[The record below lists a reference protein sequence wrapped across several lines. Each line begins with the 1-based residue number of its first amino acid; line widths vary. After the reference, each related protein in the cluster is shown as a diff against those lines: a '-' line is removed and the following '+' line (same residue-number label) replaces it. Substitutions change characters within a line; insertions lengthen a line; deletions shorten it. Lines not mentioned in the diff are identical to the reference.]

1 MLPGPGARK
10 EKNVDIVVLLKQVP
24 ATESLIQVA
33 DDGVSIK
40 TEELKWVINPY
51 DEFAVEEALRIRE
64 AQGGSVTVLSVGTN
78 KAVEA
83 IRTALAMGADTGVL
97 VNDPA
102 ALGKGA
108 LATARVLA
116 AAVKQIPF
124 DLVIAGQRAVDADQF
139 QVGPA
144 VAEYLQIPNVSMVIK
159 TELLDGSIRCHR
171 TIEGGTVVV
180 ESPLPMLFTTQRGLN
195 EPRYASLPGIMKAK
209 KKPLETKT
217 LADFGLD
224 AGAMEG
230 PTARIRLLS
239 PPAERGGGRIIEGE
253 SAAEKAAALVKALH
267 EEAKV
272 I

>member
-1 MLPGPGARK
+1 M
-10 EKNVDIVVLLKQVP
+10 DIVVLLKQVP

-33 DDGVSIK
+33 EDGVSIK
-40 TEELKWVINPY
+40 TDELKWVINPY

-64 AQGGSVTVLSVGTN
+64 AQGGSVTILSVGGD

-83 IRTALAMGADTGVL
+83 IRTALAMGADTGIL
-97 VNDPA
+97 VNDPGATGLGALGTAKVLSA
-102 ALGKGA
+102 ALGQ
-108 LATARVLA
+108 LSW
-116 AAVKQIPF
+116 
-124 DLVIAGQRAVDADQF
+124 DLIIAGQRAVDRDQF

-144 VAEYLQIPNVSMVIK
+144 VAEYLDIPNVSLVIK
-159 TELLDGSIRCHR
+159 AEVDGNVIRCHR

-180 ESPLPMLFTTQRGLN
+180 ESELPMLFTTQRGLN

-217 LADFGLD
+217 LADLGIDAASLD
-224 AGAMEG
+224 V
-230 PTARIRLLS
+230 PKVSVQKLS
-239 PPAERGGGRIIEGE
+239 PPPERSGGRIIEGE
-253 SAAEKAAALVKALH
+253 GAAEKAAALVKALH